1 MIQASNVPV
10 SLDALLPENESL
22 FRREIARTLGVKTSA
37 ITEVK
42 LLKRSIDARKKSNV
56 HGVVTVAVELAE
68 GADPRPV
75 KGVAVKAYE
84 PPEPLSIL
92 GCGPSWSGRGRRGCS
107 ARCIWRGLGC
117 VRWWWNGALL

>member
-10 SLDALLPENESL
+10 SLGALLPENESL
-22 FRREIARTLGVKTSA
+22 FRREIARTLGVKTGA

-68 GADPRPV
+68 GAAPRPA

-84 PPEPLSIL
+84 PPEPLSIPHL
-92 GCGPSWSGRGRRGCS
+92 SL
-107 ARCIWRGLGC
+107 IHI
-117 VRWWWNGALL
+117 